1 MTHSERA
8 RGWRD
13 PLIQFLL
20 IGALLFVADHA
31 FGTGASSARRIVLGS
46 SDIGQLKQIYLQ
58 QWQREPDA
66 QQLQAL
72 IEARVREEILYREA
86 VARGLDQDD
95 VIVRRRLAQKMDYL
109 AQQDIAAPTDD
120 ELRAWLRAHR
130 DRYSEPA
137 TYDIEQVYFGE
148 GEQGRARAANAL
160 PALLDGRDVAG
171 AASMLPRLQPGVD
184 GEQLAQR
191 YGNAFAEAVS
201 TAKQMQWTGPVESA
215 IGFHL
220 LRVTATQ
227 RKVPDFDELRD
238 RLRNDVSRERM
249 DAARDRAYAE
259 LRAQYQVRVDGRMQ
273 PPVAP

>member
-1 MTHSERA
+1 MTHPERA

-72 IEARVREEILYREA
+72 IEARVREEIFYREA

-120 ELRAWLRAHR
+120 DR
-130 DRYSEPA
+130 DNEKACGHNKLPGDSCHSQRSTGCQTA
-137 TYDIEQVYFGE
+137 DNGE
-148 GEQGRARAANAL
+148 DDQAEYVIDDGGAQDHTCFAR
-160 PALLDGRDVAG
+160 V
-171 AASMLPRLQPGVD
+171 
-184 GEQLAQR
+184 
-191 YGNAFAEAVS
+191 
-201 TAKQMQWTGPVESA
+201 
-215 IGFHL
+215 HL
-220 LRVTATQ
+220 T
-227 RKVPDFDELRD
+227 KV
-238 RLRNDVSRERM
+238 
-249 DAARDRAYAE
+249 
-259 LRAQYQVRVDGRMQ
+259 
-273 PPVAP
+273 